1 MRAGTGASQNG
12 PSRHGAEE
20 LQADSG
26 LGLFHPKRLLR
37 SLLGN
42 AAGMVGLILVLIIV
56 ACAVF
61 APVVAPHDPA
71 AGSFMDSRLPP
82 VWQEG
87 GSTAHVLGTDQLGQ
101 DLFSRIIYG
110 ARVSL
115 LVGFLGALLAVTIGV
130 TFGLIA
136 GYFGGWADRI
146 ISGFTNLLL
155 SIPYLVLV
163 IVIATI
169 LGRSL
174 TNVILLFGVTSSPIF
189 VRFARGEVLR
199 LKQRAFVEAAVGL
212 GAGPTRII
220 PRHVLPNIVGPLAT
234 LATFEMSAMIF
245 YESGLGFLGLSVPPD
260 VASWGNMLA
269 LGRRFLTTS
278 PWMAIYP
285 GIAIAITTLG
295 INLLGDWLRDTIDPR
310 AAERT

>member
-1 MRAGTGASQNG
+1 MS
-12 PSRHGAEE
+12 SRTAT
-20 LQADSG
+20 S
-26 LGLFHPKRLLR
+26 LGLFHPKRLLHF
-37 SLLGN
+37 LLRD
-42 AAGMVGLILVLIIV
+42 AAGMVGLVLVLLVI
-56 ACAVF
+56 AAALF
-61 APVVAPHDPA
+61 APFITPYGPA
-71 AGSFMDSRLPP
+71 EGSFMDSRLPP
-82 VWQEG
+82 AWQEG
-87 GSTAHVLGTDQLGQ
+87 GTSAHLLGTDQLGQ
-101 DLFSRIIYG
+101 DLFSRIVYG

-130 TFGLIA
+130 MLGLIA

-174 TNVILLFGVTSSPIF
+174 TNVILLFGFTSSPVF

-199 LKQRAFVEAAVGL
+199 LKKRAFVEAAVGL
-212 GAGPTRII
+212 GAGPARII
-220 PRHVLPNIVGPLAT
+220 PRHVLPNVIGPLVT

-269 LGRRFLTTS
+269 LGRRFLTIS

-285 GIAIAITTLG
+285 GLAIAITTLG
-295 INLLGDWLRDTIDPR
+295 INLLGDWLRDTLDPR
-310 AAERT
+310 SGERT

>member
-1 MRAGTGASQNG
+1 MSTRSGTNYDDPDNDTARDVDAGQ
-12 PSRHGAEE
+12 
-20 LQADSG
+20 
-26 LGLFHPKRLLR
+26 GLFHPRRLLR
-37 SLLGN
+37 FLLKDAG
-42 AAGMVGLILVLIIV
+42 GMVGLVLLLLVV
-56 ACAVF
+56 ASAVF
-61 APVVAPHDPA
+61 APFITPYGPA
-71 AGSFMDSRLPP
+71 EGSFMDARLPP
-82 VWQEG
+82 AWSAD
-87 GSTAHVLGTDQLGQ
+87 GSSAHLLGTDQLGQ
-101 DLFSRIIYG
+101 DLFSRIVYG

-130 TFGLIA
+130 SLGLIA
-136 GYFGGWADRI
+136 GYFGGWADKI

-174 TNVILLFGVTSSPIF
+174 TNVILLFGVTSSPVF

-199 LKQRAFVEAAVGL
+199 LRKLAFVEAAVGL
-212 GAGPTRII
+212 GAGPMRII

-269 LGRRFLTTS
+269 LGRRFLTIH

-285 GIAIAITTLG
+285 GLAIAITTLG

-310 AAERT
+310 AKERT